1 MTRAEKIARKR
12 PRRWWY
18 AVEIDEER
26 YVPIFGGIGE
36 NNAPALF
43 DTRARAEA
51 DAFLDHGE
59 KIEQVKLVRRRTGWK
74 GKRITRR

>member
-1 MTRAEKIARKR
+1 MERHLITK

-18 AVEIDEER
+18 AVEVDKGR
-26 YVPIFGGIGE
+26 YVPIFGGIDD
-36 NNAPALF
+36 NDAPALF
-43 DTRARAEA
+43 DTRARAET

-59 KIEQVKLVRRRTGWK
+59 KIVQVKLVRRRTGWK